1 MDWRVWS
8 KVLYSGLLTCGH
20 FLSCPATLEKRQL
33 LGGQEGSLVSLLVP
47 EGTIQD
53 GTWDGRSQGLS
64 AQTGCLRRPGLK
76 PAFHKLPVLGPGVYL
91 RVRGIADLC
100 QPTTLSSSNGWV
112 PVAIRG
118 RSHLFGGRVLS
129 SFYLLSSSYS
139 AAHIYIEIIHMC
151 VGGTVAQAVAK
162 HGRKG
167 KVHWET
173 SSDPA
178 LLLVH

>member
-1 MDWRVWS
+1 MVESTLQWPLDMWPFP
-8 KVLYSGLLTCGH
+8 VLPSHIGKEAAPRWAGRISGQ
-20 FLSCPATLEKRQL
+20 FA
-33 LGGQEGSLVSLLVP
+33 LVS

-53 GTWDGRSQGLS
+53 GTWDGKSQGLS

-112 PVAIRG
+112 PVAIGG